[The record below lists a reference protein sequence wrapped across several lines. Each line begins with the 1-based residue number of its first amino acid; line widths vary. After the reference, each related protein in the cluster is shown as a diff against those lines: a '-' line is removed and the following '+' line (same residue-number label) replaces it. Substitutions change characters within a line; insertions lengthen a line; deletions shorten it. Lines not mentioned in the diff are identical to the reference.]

1 MVYAIKSIDL
11 KTKATINLHVVCM
24 RCQLLIQSNKIV
36 LKNFKSFLMIVEK
49 LRKIQC
55 RKLDFTI
62 VENELKS

>member
-36 LKNFKSFLMIVEK
+36 LKNFQSFLMIVEK
-49 LRKIQC
+49 LK
-55 RKLDFTI
+55 
-62 VENELKS
+62 ENSMP

>member
-49 LRKIQC
+49 LK
-55 RKLDFTI
+55 
-62 VENELKS
+62 ENSMPKVRFYNSGK